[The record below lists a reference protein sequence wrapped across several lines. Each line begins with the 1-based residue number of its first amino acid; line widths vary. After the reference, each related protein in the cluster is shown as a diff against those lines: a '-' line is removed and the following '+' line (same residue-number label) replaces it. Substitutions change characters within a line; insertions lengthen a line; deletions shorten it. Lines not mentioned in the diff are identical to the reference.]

1 MHEHCKRKSEK
12 PRKMWI
18 KFRWTEEIPEN
29 IELADQR
36 QDWSDICGVIAPK
49 TVLYKGFIRVTS

>member
-1 MHEHCKRKSEK
+1 MQEKQWK

-29 IELADQR
+29 IEFADQR